1 MKAIVLLLALASAA
15 FADEYTPVDW
25 LVVTESSGVALYIED
40 GEFKW
45 VVGAFAYAPGS
56 VCSSV
61 GAFTTNN
68 ATYSIRT
75 TKWQRRQGEDSAWSD
90 VSGTERTGS
99 SVCGMTP
106 APDMLGEFRL
116 VAEVEVDGAMGKY
129 ASRNTL
135 VIAGGPETAVEAV
148 TWGAL
153 KARAMR
159 GPSADRTN

>member
-45 VVGAFAYAPGS
+45 VVGAFAYAPS
-56 VCSSV
+56 SACSSV

-68 ATYSIRT
+68 VTYSIRT
-75 TKWQRRQGEDSAWSD
+75 TKWQRRQGEDSAWGD
-90 VSGTERTGS
+90 VSGTEHTGGA
-99 SVCGMTP
+99 CGLTP
-106 APDMLGEFRL
+106 APDTPGEFRL

>member
-1 MKAIVLLLALASAA
+1 MRTIVLLLALASAA

-25 LVVTESSGVALYIED
+25 LVVTENSEVTSYVENEEPKL
-40 GEFKW
+40 
-45 VVGAFAYAPGS
+45 VVGVFTLG
-56 VCSSV
+56 
-61 GAFTTNN
+61 GAGCLFGVNFTIND
-68 ATYSIRT
+68 ATHSIRT

-148 TWGAL
+148 TWGSL

>member
-1 MKAIVLLLALASAA
+1 MKAIVLLLVLASAA
-15 FADEYTPVDW
+15 FVDEYTPVDW

-45 VVGAFAYAPGS
+45 VVGAFTYVPGS
-56 VCSSV
+56 ECF
-61 GAFTTNN
+61 GLGNFTIND
-68 ATYSIRT
+68 ATHSIRT

-106 APDMLGEFRL
+106 DMPGEFRL

-135 VIAGGPETAVEAV
+135 VIAGGPETAVEAL

-153 KARAMR
+153 KARATH